1 MPSTMAYRQGDIVLV
16 SFPFTDLT
24 SSKRRPALVLS
35 PDSFNAAGEDLVLAA
50 VTSHITDDPHAVRL
64 WRGDLAEGGLPKPID
79 GEGNQAVYDAL
90 LAHRQADR
98 CPQDREDGGSP
109 AVIAPFLLLRPDSLP
124 EGRPVFPDSAASLE
138 HVCTT
143 AG

>member
-1 MPSTMAYRQGDIVLV
+1 MAYRQGDIVLA

-50 VTSHITDDPHAVRL
+50 VTSHITDDPNAVHL
-64 WRGDLAEGGLPKPID
+64 WRETSWRVRLPKPSN
-79 GEGNQAVYDAL
+79 GEGHQAVYDAL

-98 CPQDREDGGSP
+98 GPEDPRRWRKSWGRC
-109 AVIAPFLLLRPDSLP
+109 AVSSARPD
-124 EGRPVFPDSAASLE
+124 GRARGADHSRRTPV
-138 HVCTT
+138 
-143 AG
+143 

>member
-50 VTSHITDDPHAVRL
+50 VTSHITNDPNAVHL
-64 WRGDLAEGGLPKPID
+64 WRGDFAEGRLPKPSMVK
-79 GEGNQAVYDAL
+79 ATKLFYDAL
-90 LAHRQADR
+90 RAHRQADR
-98 CPQDREDGGSP
+98 GSEDREDGGSP
-109 AVIAPFLLLRPDSLP
+109 TVVAPFLLLRAGWDWSEGPSL
-124 EGRPVFPDSAASLE
+124 
-138 HVCTT
+138 
-143 AG
+143 